1 MDLFKLSKELYW
13 CLKEQPSSKFKGADN
28 EEKVVLR
35 IIEDAGNKGIWNRDI
50 RTKSNLNQTTLN
62 KILKALEGKKLIKSV
77 SSVSVINSQEQTVL
91 SSSNYQLQLLI
102 YIGSQEESVYA
113 VQSGA
118 RQINYRWIL
127 VFR

>member
-1 MDLFKLSKELYW
+1 MNLFKAPSSKELIW

-50 RTKSNLNQTTLN
+50 RTMSNLNQTALN

-77 SSVSVINSQEQTVL
+77 SSVSVRRLYFLQVL
-91 SSSNYQLQLLI
+91 VRFHHLNL
-102 YIGSQEESVYA
+102 
-113 VQSGA
+113 
-118 RQINYRWIL
+118 
-127 VFR
+127 F